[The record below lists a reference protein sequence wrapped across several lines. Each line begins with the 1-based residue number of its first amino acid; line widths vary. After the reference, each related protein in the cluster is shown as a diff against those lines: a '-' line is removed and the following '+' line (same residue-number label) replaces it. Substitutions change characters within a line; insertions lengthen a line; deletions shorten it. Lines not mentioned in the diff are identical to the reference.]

1 MLIRSRVKV
10 PLRVG
15 YVNDQQYTKDFAG
28 EAPHFNAFTA
38 GTGLI
43 LGSTLF
49 DVAYQYQWG
58 SYTAVGGAPYNAK
71 AHRLYASVIYRWG
84 GIR

>member
-1 MLIRSRVKV
+1 M
-10 PLRVG
+10 
-15 YVNDQQYTKDFAG
+15 
-28 EAPHFNAFTA
+28 

-43 LGSTLF
+43 VGSTLF

-58 SYTAVGGAPYNAK
+58 SYTAVGGSPLSVK
-71 AHRLYASVIYRWG
+71 THRLYASVIYRWG